1 LIGLIVVV
9 VCLVES
15 YYEKASE
22 RMPQAKSDE
31 INKAIPKLNYEK
43 VDEVFELIDQL
54 KFC

>member
-31 INKAIPKLNYEK
+31 INKAIPKLNYE